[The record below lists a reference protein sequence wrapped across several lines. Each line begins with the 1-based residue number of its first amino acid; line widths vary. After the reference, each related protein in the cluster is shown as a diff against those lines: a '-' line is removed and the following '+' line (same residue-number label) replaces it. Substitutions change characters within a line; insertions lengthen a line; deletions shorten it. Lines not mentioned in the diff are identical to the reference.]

1 MSTSDQIRY
10 IKTSNPKVSFNNKT
24 KRYDGQVT
32 YRSRKGDTGK
42 RKYRTGFLTEA
53 DAKAGLIDFRREL
66 EQPRMMTKN
75 RSEKP
80 KTKRRTVTESRA
92 YNSMKRLS
100 GWKKLTVDAWDNH
113 PSLKEARS
121 YADVMKLPR
130 RTQINLANEFGMNIA
145 QQLTQ

>member
-10 IKTSNPKVSFNNKT
+10 IKTSNPKVSFNKRT
-24 KRYDGQVT
+24 ERYDVEVT
-32 YRSRKGDTGK
+32 HRTAKRATGK

-53 DAKAGLIDFRREL
+53 DAEAGLIDFRREL
-66 EQPRMMTKN
+66 EQPRRMTKN

-80 KTKRRTVTESRA
+80 VTKGRNATESRA

-113 PSLKEARS
+113 PSLKEATS